1 MIDLP
6 RKGPQQQQ
14 LQQQRRRLGP
24 PSSSSVDPRHAG
36 EGEEEPRSSEFGNL
50 EPPPPPSA
58 ARLARLESDRVAASS
73 YVYPGTDDY
82 WDLRDEIIRLEGDA
96 RTAADAGVS
105 DAGVRAIRGMLDDA
119 RSRDPEYVYAMSSE
133 MARAAERMGG
143 GDAQSE
149 GYAGEGRRARRMLPQ
164 FNLEGLWVGK

>member
-1 MIDLP
+1 MV
-6 RKGPQQQQ
+6 
-14 LQQQRRRLGP
+14 RRRPP
-24 PSSSSVDPRHAG
+24 PSIRATPGRGRRNRDRPNSATSS
-36 EGEEEPRSSEFGNL
+36 
-50 EPPPPPSA
+50 PPPPPSA
-58 ARLARLESDRVAASS
+58 ARLARLESERVAASS
-73 YVYPGTDDY
+73 YVFPGTDDY

-96 RTAADAGVS
+96 RTAFDAGVS